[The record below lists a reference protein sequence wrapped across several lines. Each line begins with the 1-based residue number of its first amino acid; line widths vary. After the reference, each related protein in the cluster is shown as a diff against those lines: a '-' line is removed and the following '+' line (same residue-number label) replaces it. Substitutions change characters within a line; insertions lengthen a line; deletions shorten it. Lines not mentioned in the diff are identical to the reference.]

1 MTQPPTLSGKGMSL
15 AVLGVVARERV
26 VLRAEAPL
34 LLVSLEAAV
43 AQVAMGRAATTLDRS
58 CCLVVPAGARA
69 TVSTMSPASRVAV
82 LTIHEPLLGAF
93 VRAHRRLGVDRARLE
108 EWLTRGAQLPRTLWV
123 HEIVHRYVFE
133 RVALGEHTSAAARF
147 LEVEILKEMYFLFR
161 DAAEGAERV
170 AAVRRYSAVVERA
183 LAHIEAHL
191 FDLAATGALASQ
203 VGTSGSTLLRAFR
216 REVGC
221 TPGAYWRDRR
231 LDEALALLRS
241 GRHAVAEV
249 ARRVGYDEPTAFGLA
264 FRKRF
269 AAPPSSFLPR
279 RPARAAPT

>member
-1 MTQPPTLSGKGMSL
+1 MSL
-15 AVLGVVARERV
+15 SVLGMVAGDRV
-26 VLRAEAPL
+26 VLRAEAPV

-58 CCLVVPAGARA
+58 CCLVVPAGARIA
-69 TVSTMSPASRVAV
+69 LSTMSPASRVA
-82 LTIHEPLLGAF
+82 LLAIHEPLLGAF
-93 VRAHRRLGVDRARLE
+93 VRAHRKLGVERTRFE
-108 EWLTRGAQLPRTLWV
+108 GWLTHPATLPRTLWV

-133 RVALGEHTSAAARF
+133 RAALGEHTSAAARF
-147 LEVEILKEMYFLFR
+147 LEVEMVKEVYFLFR
-161 DAAEGAERV
+161 DAEDGRERL
-170 AAVRRYSAVVERA
+170 AAVRRYSAIVERA

-191 FDLAATGALASQ
+191 FDLAATGALASE

-221 TPGAYWRDRR
+221 APGAYWRDRR
-231 LDEALALLRS
+231 LDEALALLRT
-241 GRHAVAEV
+241 GRHSVAEV

-269 AAPPSSFLPR
+269 DAPPSSFLPR
-279 RPARAAPT
+279 RQVRAAPT